1 MQRHGDNSIWCS
13 PTSTMVLCP
22 RHSSSSG
29 RSSSKRTWTTRA
41 TICAILKCQVE
52 TATVKRTCVF
62 ACAPSSRARSLISR
76 VITSAPRTL
85 PQKGRRCDCPLQMP
99 GPGHLCALRARVLQ
113 VRAALDLLPHLLFV
127 ATPPPTRRHTTFPCS
142 PHQLQRVCFLSRCAG
157 GGVATDLEVE
167 EIPALPPP
175 PVPLLGMFPLVA
187 TPPPTRRHT
196 NFLWSPVAA
205 RLLPIPLCRWRR
217 RNSNTSTACPSSAS
231 SPSCFTLRYVLTRC
245 TCLRFLSFY

>member
-29 RSSSKRTWTTRA
+29 RSSSKRTWTTRS
-41 TICAILKCQVE
+41 TICAILKCHQVE

-127 ATPPPTRRHTTFPCS
+127 ATPPPTRRHT
-142 PHQLQRVCFLSRCAG
+142 
-157 GGVATDLEVE
+157 
-167 EIPALPPP
+167 
-175 PVPLLGMFPLVA
+175 
-187 TPPPTRRHT
+187 